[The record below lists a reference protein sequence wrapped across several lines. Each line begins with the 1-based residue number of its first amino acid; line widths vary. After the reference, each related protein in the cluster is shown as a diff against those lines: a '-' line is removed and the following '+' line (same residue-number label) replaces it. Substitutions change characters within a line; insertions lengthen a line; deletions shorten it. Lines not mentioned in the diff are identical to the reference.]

1 MGAPRV
7 HIPGEGVRAFLLKP
21 IPSPGS
27 RKRAIRPLPSGEVRK
42 LQGHGVINII
52 GICGRNYNVAE
63 TIGSSR

>member
-27 RKRAIRPLPSGEVRK
+27 RKRAIRPLPPGEVRK
-42 LQGHGVINII
+42 LQGHGVISII
-52 GICGRNYNVAE
+52 
-63 TIGSSR
+63 